1 MRSHS
6 SPPGHVRRWVRL
18 PAVSAIVVAAILS
31 GCSASSPSSS
41 PSQPDITA
49 IPRSPIGTASDG
61 PNIAPETAPADP
73 GAPTTGSAAPATVAS
88 ASTVASAADTT
99 AAGETVPAAADAN
112 TGVSQQAGAPRRE
125 SKAPPPAQSVRPE
138 PTPPPTGGSDWF
150 EPAPPPSPPVT
161 SPPAT
166 TPNVQSRDAGVNPTV
181 DARVDPLS
189 TFALDVDTS
198 SYTISRALVQNGSL
212 PDYSTVRTE
221 EFVNYF
227 DQQYASPKSG
237 ETFAVHVDGTG
248 APFLQSN
255 QRIVRVGVQAERV
268 DPASRP
274 PAHLTFVIDT
284 SGSMRED
291 GKLEMVKGSLRTL
304 VDNLRADDQIAI
316 VSFSDSA
323 EVVLGA
329 TPAKQRQTILNAID
343 QLTPTSSTNAEAGLI
358 LGYQLADQMRA
369 TSPSGSQTPN
379 IDRVI
384 LASDG
389 VANVGP
395 TGPEAILARIKEA
408 TTKGIDLVTIGVGTT
423 SYNDAMMERL
433 ADGGDGFSA
442 YIDSQAA
449 GDRLFRDRLV
459 STLQTVARDA
469 KIQVEFDPR
478 VVATYRL
485 LGFENRTVADSQF
498 RNNKVDAG
506 EIGAGHSVTA
516 LYEITY
522 VSERDMSTSIGTVNL
537 RWDDV
542 RDKHIRELKTRMDGT
557 RFVARLGDA
566 DPRLGLDVTVAAYA
580 EVLRQAPWSRVTT
593 LGELARQS
601 RALQERLGQDSDVVE
616 FIDLLNRA
624 AGLKY

>member
-1 MRSHS
+1 MRNVS
-6 SPPGHVRRWVRL
+6 SPPGLVRRWSLL
-18 PAVSAIVVAAILS
+18 PAVSATVIAALLS
-31 GCSASSPSSS
+31 GCASNESSPTTRSG
-41 PSQPDITA
+41 PDITA
-49 IPRSPIGTASDG
+49 SPRSGQDTSGSDDSSSSAETTAAASAETIAGAPSQTQG
-61 PNIAPETAPADP
+61 PATTYATAPET
-73 GAPTTGSAAPATVAS
+73 VA
-88 ASTVASAADTT
+88 
-99 AAGETVPAAADAN
+99 AAADAN
-112 TGVSQQAGAPRRE
+112 NGVSKQAGAASPSRNAERP
-125 SKAPPPAQSVRPE
+125 AATPPPAGAS
-138 PTPPPTGGSDWF
+138 TPAPGGDWF
-150 EPAPPPSPPVT
+150 EPAPPPLPPVT
-161 SPPAT
+161 QPPAT
-166 TPNVQSRDAGVNPTV
+166 RPNIESRDAGVNPTV

-198 SYTISRALVQNGSL
+198 SYTISRALVQSGSL

-268 DPASRP
+268 DSASRP

-291 GKLEMVKGSLRTL
+291 GKLEMVKESLRTL
-304 VDNLRADDQIAI
+304 VDNLRADDLIAI
-316 VSFSDSA
+316 VSFSDTA

-343 QLTPTSSTNAEAGLI
+343 QLTPTNSTNAEAGLI
-358 LGYQLADQMRA
+358 LGYQLADQMRTNSA
-369 TSPSGSQTPN
+369 QSGSAPN

-423 SYNDAMMERL
+423 SYNDTMMERL

-449 GDRLFRDRLV
+449 GDRLFRDRRLV

-516 LYEITY
+516 LYEVTF
-522 VSERDMSTSIGTVNL
+522 VSERDMNASIGTVNL
-537 RWDDV
+537 RWDDI
-542 RDKHIRELKTRMDGT
+542 RDKHIRELKTRMDGG
-557 RFVARLGDA
+557 RFVDRLSDA

-580 EVLRQAPWSRVTT
+580 EVLRQAPWSRVTN
-593 LGELARQS
+593 LNELARQS
-601 RALQERLGQDSDVVE
+601 RALQERLGQDEDVVE
-616 FIDLLNRA
+616 FIELLNRA
-624 AGLKY
+624 AGIHN